1 MKTHTRKEFLK
12 MLGGSAAAVGLST
25 TFPGMASAFSKRGS
39 DPGVLPLRPNI
50 LLITTDTQRCD
61 TIKAMG
67 YDHAVSPNLD
77 RLIREGVMFRNG
89 HTSSPVCSPARTSL
103 LTGVHTPIHGC
114 LENGIQRR
122 TDLTT
127 LPDLLKEQGYTNIM
141 VGKTHFG
148 PVPDSFQVQQVLT
161 AGKKGD
167 ADDVYG
173 KHIKKLGY
181 SRKSV
186 VPNPTPPD
194 EFMDS
199 FLAETAID
207 EMKKAVS
214 TGKGPFFTFCSMP
227 SPHPP
232 LDPPGEYAT
241 MFDDVKFPPLNYT
254 NGDFKK
260 LPQYLIDHLDLKD
273 PGELDMEAMDNK
285 RRAYY
290 GLAAYCDA
298 QVGKLLNFLD
308 DSGLRENT
316 LVLFSSDHGTTFN
329 DHGLSNK
336 HHYFDESW
344 HVPLIVSMP
353 GTLPQGEEREFAI
366 WNDITTS
373 ILAAAGTS
381 CDTMQGYDFYTP
393 IAAGEQSPRNH
404 AVSAEY
410 HQMAL
415 ATKGWKLVYY
425 FEQDTGQLFDR
436 KKDPLEQN
444 NLYDDPEHHEVKQAM
459 LIALLG
465 WRGDLSD
472 LESMRKR
479 THGGGRVAGIAAKHT
494 QTMSALDSE
503 IRLSEK
509 VEQIEKRW

>member
-1 MKTHTRKEFLK
+1 MKTYTRKEFLK
-12 MLGGSAAAVGLST
+12 TMGGAVTAVGI
-25 TFPGMASAFSKRGS
+25 ASALPVVATASSKNKGS
-39 DPGVLPLRPNI
+39 GSGLPKKPNI

-67 YDHAVSPNLD
+67 YDHSVSPNLD
-77 RLIREGVMFRNG
+77 KLIQEGVMFRNG

-114 LENGIQRR
+114 IENGIDRR
-122 TDLTT
+122 TDLIT

-148 PVPDSFQVQQVLT
+148 PVPDSFQVQKVLT

-167 ADDVYG
+167 ANDIYG
-173 KHIKKLGY
+173 KYIKKLGF

-186 VPNPTPPD
+186 IPNPIPPD
-194 EFMDS
+194 QFMDS

-207 EMKKAVS
+207 EMKKVVS
-214 TGKGPFFTFCSMP
+214 SGKDPFFAHCSMP

-241 MFDDVKFPPLNYT
+241 MFDDVEFPPLNYT

-273 PGELDMEAMDNK
+273 PGELDMEAMDAK

-298 QVGKLLNFLD
+298 QVGKLINFLD
-308 DSGLRENT
+308 ESGIRENT
-316 LVLFSSDHGTTFN
+316 LVIFTSDHGTTFY

-336 HHYFDESW
+336 HHYYDESW
-344 HVPLIVSMP
+344 RVPFILSMP
-353 GTLPQGEEREFAI
+353 GTLPQGEERDFAI

-373 ILAAAGTS
+373 ILAASGTS
-381 CDTMQGYDFYTP
+381 CDTMQGYDIYTP
-393 IAAGEQSPRNH
+393 IAAGAESPRNH

-410 HQMAL
+410 HQIAL
-415 ATKGWKLVYY
+415 ATSSWKIVYY
-425 FEQDTGQLFDR
+425 YEQDTGQLFDR
-436 KKDPLEQN
+436 KNDPAEQI
-444 NLYDDPEHHEVKQAM
+444 NLYDNPEYSEIKSELQA
-459 LIALLG
+459 ALLG

-472 LESMRKR
+472 LEVMRKR
-479 THGGGRVAGIAAKHT
+479 TSGGGRVAGIASKHT
-494 QTMSALDSE
+494 HSMSALDSE
-503 IRLSEK
+503 IRLSKK
-509 VEQIEKRW
+509 VEQIENRQ